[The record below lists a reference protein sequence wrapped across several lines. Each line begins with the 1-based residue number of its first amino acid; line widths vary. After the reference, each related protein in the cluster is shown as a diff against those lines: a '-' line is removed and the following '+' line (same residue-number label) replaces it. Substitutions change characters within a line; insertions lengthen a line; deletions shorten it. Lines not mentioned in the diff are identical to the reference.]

1 MERGC
6 RLRFYHWWCKA
17 SLLIISSPFQP
28 THTKSCTRYP
38 LSHVFPLFVVL
49 FAIFQSFL
57 SVGPGDCNFLVS
69 SESFPTP
76 IRGHFLGLAA
86 AVGKA
91 GAAIG
96 TTVLTQAL
104 NSFEDPVR
112 GQQVLYLTGSAISL
126 VGIGFVWFLIPQH
139 NETLEE
145 EDVKFREYLEA
156 EGYDVSKM
164 GVSKFL

>member
-1 MERGC
+1 M
-6 RLRFYHWWCKA
+6 
-17 SLLIISSPFQP
+17 
-28 THTKSCTRYP
+28 
-38 LSHVFPLFVVL
+38 
-49 FAIFQSFL
+49 
-57 SVGPGDCNFLVS
+57 VS

-145 EDVKFREYLEA
+145 EDIKFREYLEA
-156 EGYDVSKM
+156 EGYDISTMRVPKC
-164 GVSKFL
+164 L